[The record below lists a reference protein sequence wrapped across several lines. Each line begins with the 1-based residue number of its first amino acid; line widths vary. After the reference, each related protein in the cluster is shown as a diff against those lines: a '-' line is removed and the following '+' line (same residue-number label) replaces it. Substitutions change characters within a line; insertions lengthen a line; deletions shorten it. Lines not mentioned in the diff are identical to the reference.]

1 MKLIIQI
8 PCFNEEKTLPQ
19 TLKDLPKNI
28 EGIDKI
34 EVLVVDDGSSDD
46 TIKVARDNG
55 VAHVLKLPSHQG
67 LAKAFY
73 AGLERA
79 LELGADI
86 IVNTDADNQY
96 DASYIKDLVCP
107 IIDCKADIV
116 VGARDFYHMPK
127 LKVFLENFGSFVVSK
142 MAGVNIK
149 DAVSG
154 FRAYSK
160 KTALSLFIYTDFT
173 YTLETLVQAAR
184 KNLIIQ
190 NVDIKTNKT
199 QRDSRL
205 VKSLFKYIRITFF
218 TFVNVLFLYQP
229 LKFFLLG
236 GGVMIA
242 AGAALGV
249 RFLYFY
255 FTTGGA
261 GRVQSLIF
269 MAVLVILGFLIWML
283 GIVAH
288 LIANNRRLIEDNMR
302 REKEIS
308 LFMKTRKWI

>member
-19 TLKDLPKNI
+19 TLKDLPKKI